1 MTWIL
6 AAMLLGATASTAEIT
21 TPAPWRVVD
30 DPTDDL
36 VVAPPEPLA
45 DCDTRLA
52 AAGVR
57 WSASR
62 VPVHTKGKGP
72 GAILCGAEQIVKYKG
87 SGAKIRWSSAPK
99 VTCTMALALE
109 RFEAIVQEEAEHHL
123 GRRVTRISH
132 IGTYAC
138 REMAAYPGWVSEH
151 SYANAIDIASFELVG
166 GREVSVLRDYGRA
179 DAEAPNARARFLR
192 AVARRAFDDEV
203 FAVVLTP
210 AFDRAHRNH
219 FHLDHARYRVDGASP
234 EPWSDAAVD
243 LAASPSE

>member
-1 MTWIL
+1 MAWLL
-6 AAMLLGATASTAEIT
+6 AAMLVSTAAD
-21 TPAPWRVVD
+21 PAAVPERWRVVD
-30 DPTDDL
+30 EPADDL

-45 DCDTRLA
+45 DCDARLG
-52 AAGVR
+52 AAGIR
-57 WSASR
+57 WSEAR
-62 VPVHTKGKGP
+62 VPVHPKGRGP
-72 GAILCGAEQIVKYKG
+72 GAILCGAEQVVKYKG
-87 SGAKIRWSSAPK
+87 SGAKIRWSSSPK

-109 RFEAIVQEEAEHHL
+109 RFETIVQEEAERHL
-123 GRRVTRISH
+123 GRRVTRIGH

-166 GREVSVLRDYGRA
+166 GREVSVLKDYGRA
-179 DAEAPNARARFLR
+179 DRVAPHARARFLR

-234 EPWSDAAVD
+234 AAD
-243 LAASPSE
+243 DPPADPPA